1 MAPNRQASG
10 MRGVY
15 LAAAELAA
23 RGFIVSPTSR
33 SAFGA
38 DLLVTDAGCNHAF
51 SVQVKTNTT
60 TFGFWLLNEKSRH
73 LSSPTHLY
81 VLINL
86 RKNAPA
92 PEYFIVPSQVLS
104 NRVKVE
110 KVKSGTFYSFANDDV
125 AKKYQDRWDLFE

>member
-1 MAPNRQASG
+1 

-38 DLLVTDAGCNHAF
+38 DLLVTDAGCNCAF

-60 TFGFWLLNEKSRH
+60 TFRFWLLNEKSRH

-86 RKNAPA
+86 RKNAPV

-104 NRVKVE
+104 KRVKDE
-110 KVKSGTFYSFANDDV
+110 KVKSGTFYAFANDDV
-125 AKKYQDRWDLFE
+125 AKKYRDRWDLFK